1 MQGCKGLTTLRII
14 RSSYSLESPLI
25 VRHLACKPVS
35 QLNHGTGKKETL
47 SRANLNLA
55 HSTWARWW
63 RSWPQQDGT
72 PFLIVLAWRS
82 LVDCSPII
90 HHGRASSL
98 AHLHISMITIWMAR
112 VKQRISSRW
121 LILNLHFILH
131 SSSCWCLEVTWGLT
145 SSSSSRHTWHLI
157 SFINFFL
164 LQPWSQQMV
173 QELPMDNS
181 YKYNSMQTLVHRDC
195 H

>member
-1 MQGCKGLTTLRII
+1 MASFKHMI
-14 RSSYSLESPLI
+14 SLS
-25 VRHLACKPVS
+25 
-35 QLNHGTGKKETL
+35 
-47 SRANLNLA
+47 
-55 HSTWARWW
+55 
-63 RSWPQQDGT
+63 
-72 PFLIVLAWRS
+72 
-82 LVDCSPII
+82 
-90 HHGRASSL
+90 
-98 AHLHISMITIWMAR
+98 
-112 VKQRISSRW
+112 W
-121 LILNLHFILH
+121 LILNLHLISSWQASSIWSLRVGSSWTCTSFLH

-164 LQPWSQQMV
+164 LQPWSQHMV